1 MQMIFAVTEKGRN
14 DMENEVKT
22 VTIPID
28 EYFELKQ
35 RAERFDFLASDFCK
49 LSGQVGELSNLIFN
63 ISGALRRE

>member
-1 MQMIFAVTEKGRN
+1 
-14 DMENEVKT
+14 MENEVKT